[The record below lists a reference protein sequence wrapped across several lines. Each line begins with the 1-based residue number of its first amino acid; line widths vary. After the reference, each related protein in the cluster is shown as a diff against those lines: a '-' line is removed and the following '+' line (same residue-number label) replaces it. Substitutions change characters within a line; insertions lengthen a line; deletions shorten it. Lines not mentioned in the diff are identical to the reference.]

1 MAEISDTELAELKK
15 KAHAFD
21 SEQGRLQKAQ
31 QELDAER
38 ARRAEAQ
45 QELDAERAQRAEAE
59 KRLAALQQTSTQ
71 LDPQAEQIFGA
82 DGVTVLQGMLAPVL
96 GKLDT
101 IGKRFDEQANADAQA
116 KLERAY
122 WRQLD
127 EKLSGNNL
135 QGFASRLRDGDLAAA
150 WSKFLE
156 ARPSVKRGQAEADV
170 ETVSDA
176 VYSFIQQNKE
186 LVAGGGY
193 SPSAV
198 PGFTPTVRCEY
209 TDADYMRDKAV
220 LKRQLDNL
228 AITEEEFDKQTDAL
242 YGRWIAAQEKAEQA
256 ATAYGLV

>member
-31 QELDAER
+31 QELE
-38 ARRAEAQ
+38 
-45 QELDAERAQRAEAE
+45 AERAQRAEAE
-59 KRLAALQQTSTQ
+59 KRLAALQQTSMQ
-71 LDPQAEQIFGA
+71 LDPQAEQIFGV
-82 DGVTVLQGMLAPVL
+82 DGVTALQSMLAPVL

-122 WRQLD
+122 WGQLD

-198 PGFTPTVRCEY
+198 SGSIPAVRCEY

-228 AITEEEFDKQTDAL
+228 AITEAEFNKQTDAL

>member
-21 SEQGRLQKAQ
+21 SEQGRLQKTQ
-31 QELDAER
+31 QELE
-38 ARRAEAQ
+38 
-45 QELDAERAQRAEAE
+45 AERAQRAEAE
-59 KRLAALQQTSTQ
+59 KQLAALQQTSVQ
-71 LDPQAEQIFGA
+71 LDPQAEQIFGV
-82 DGVTVLQGMLAPVL
+82 DGVTALQSMLAPVL

-101 IGKRFDEQANADAQA
+101 IGKRFDEQANADEQA
-116 KLERAY
+116 KLARAY
-122 WRQLD
+122 WGQLD

-135 QGFASRLRDGDLAAA
+135 PGFVSRLRDGDLAAA

-198 PGFTPTVRCEY
+198 SGSIPAVRCEY

-228 AITEEEFDKQTDAL
+228 AITEAEFNKQTDAL
-242 YGRWIAAQEKAEQA
+242 YGRYVAAQEKAEQA

>member
-21 SEQGRLQKAQ
+21 SDQGRLQKT
-31 QELDAER
+31 
-38 ARRAEAQ
+38 Q

-59 KRLAALQQTSTQ
+59 KQLAALQQTSTQ

-82 DGVTVLQGMLAPVL
+82 DGMTVLQGMLAPVL

-122 WRQLD
+122 WGQLD

-198 PGFTPTVRCEY
+198 SGSTPAVRCEY

-228 AITEEEFDKQTDAL
+228 AITEAEFNKQTDAL

>member
-21 SEQGRLQKAQ
+21 SDQGRLQKT
-31 QELDAER
+31 
-38 ARRAEAQ
+38 Q

-59 KRLAALQQTSTQ
+59 KQLAALQQTSTQ

-82 DGVTVLQGMLAPVL
+82 DGMTVLQGMLAPVL

-122 WRQLD
+122 WGQLD

-156 ARPSVKRGQAEADV
+156 ARPSVKRGQAEADI
-170 ETVSDA
+170 ETASDA

-198 PGFTPTVRCEY
+198 SGSTPTVKCDY
-209 TDADYMRDKAV
+209 TDADYMRDKGV

-228 AITEEEFDKQTDAL
+228 AITETEFNKQTDAL

>member
-21 SEQGRLQKAQ
+21 SEQGRLQKTQ
-31 QELDAER
+31 QELE
-38 ARRAEAQ
+38 
-45 QELDAERAQRAEAE
+45 AERAQRAEAE
-59 KRLAALQQTSTQ
+59 KQLAALQQTSTQ
-71 LDPQAEQIFGA
+71 LDPQAEQIFGV
-82 DGVTVLQGMLAPVL
+82 DGVTALQSMLAPVL

-101 IGKRFDEQANADAQA
+101 IGKRFDEQATADAQA

-122 WRQLD
+122 WGQLD

-198 PGFTPTVRCEY
+198 SGSTPTVKCEY

-228 AITEEEFDKQTDAL
+228 AITEAEFNKQTDAL

>member
-38 ARRAEAQ
+38 A
-45 QELDAERAQRAEAE
+45 QRAEAE
-59 KRLAALQQTSTQ
+59 KQLAALQQTSTQ
-71 LDPQAEQIFGA
+71 LDPQAEQIFGV
-82 DGVTVLQGMLAPVL
+82 DGVNVLKSMIAPVL

-122 WRQLD
+122 WGQLD

-198 PGFTPTVRCEY
+198 PGSIPTVRCDY

-228 AITEEEFDKQTDAL
+228 AITEEEFNKQTDAL

>member
-38 ARRAEAQ
+38 AQRAEAQ
-45 QELDAERAQRAEAE
+45 QQLDAERAQRAEAE
-59 KRLAALQQTSTQ
+59 KQLAALQQTSTQ

-82 DGVTVLQGMLAPVL
+82 DGVSALKSMFAPVL

-101 IGKRFDEQANADAQA
+101 IGKRFDEQATADAQA

-122 WRQLD
+122 WGQLD

-198 PGFTPTVRCEY
+198 SGSIPAVRCEY

-228 AITEEEFDKQTDAL
+228 AITEEEFNKQTDAL

>member
-21 SEQGRLQKAQ
+21 SEQGRLQKT
-31 QELDAER
+31 
-38 ARRAEAQ
+38 Q

-59 KRLAALQQTSTQ
+59 KQLAALQQTSTQ

-82 DGVTVLQGMLAPVL
+82 DGVNVLKNMLAPVL

-122 WRQLD
+122 WGQLD

-198 PGFTPTVRCEY
+198 PGFTPTVKCEY

-228 AITEEEFDKQTDAL
+228 AITETEFNKQTDAL

>member
-38 ARRAEAQ
+38 A
-45 QELDAERAQRAEAE
+45 QRAEAE
-59 KRLAALQQTSTQ
+59 KRLAALQQTSMQ
-71 LDPQAEQIFGA
+71 LDPQAEQIFGV
-82 DGVTVLQGMLAPVL
+82 DGVSALKSMLAPVL

-122 WRQLD
+122 WGQLD

-198 PGFTPTVRCEY
+198 SGSIPAVKCEY

-228 AITEEEFDKQTDAL
+228 AITEAEFDKQTDAL
-242 YGRWIAAQEKAEQA
+242 YDRWIAAQEKAEQA

>member
-31 QELDAER
+31 QELE
-38 ARRAEAQ
+38 
-45 QELDAERAQRAEAE
+45 AERAQRAEAE
-59 KRLAALQQTSTQ
+59 KQLAALQQTSTQ

-82 DGVTVLQGMLAPVL
+82 DGVNVLKNMLAPVL

-101 IGKRFDEQANADAQA
+101 IGKRFDEQASADAQA

-122 WRQLD
+122 WGQLD

-198 PGFTPTVRCEY
+198 SGSIPAVRCEY

-228 AITEEEFDKQTDAL
+228 AITEAEFNKQTDAL

>member
-31 QELDAER
+31 Q
-38 ARRAEAQ
+38 Q
-45 QELDAERAQRAEAE
+45 LDAERAQRAEAE
-59 KRLAALQQTSTQ
+59 KQLAALQQTSTQ
-71 LDPQAEQIFGA
+71 LDPQAEQIFGV
-82 DGVTVLQGMLAPVL
+82 DGVNVLKNMLAPVL

-198 PGFTPTVRCEY
+198 PGSIPTVRCEY

-228 AITEEEFDKQTDAL
+228 AITEEEFNKQTDAL

>member
-21 SEQGRLQKAQ
+21 SDQGRLQKT
-31 QELDAER
+31 
-38 ARRAEAQ
+38 Q

-59 KRLAALQQTSTQ
+59 KQLAALQQTSTQ

-82 DGVTVLQGMLAPVL
+82 DGMTVLQGMLAPVL

-122 WRQLD
+122 WGQLD

-198 PGFTPTVRCEY
+198 SGSTPAVRCEY
-209 TDADYMRDKAV
+209 TDADYMRDKGV

-228 AITEEEFDKQTDAL
+228 AITEAEFNKQTDAL

>member
-21 SEQGRLQKAQ
+21 SDQGRLQKT
-31 QELDAER
+31 
-38 ARRAEAQ
+38 Q

-59 KRLAALQQTSTQ
+59 KQLAALQQTSTQ
-71 LDPQAEQIFGA
+71 LDPQAEQIFGV
-82 DGVTVLQGMLAPVL
+82 DGVSALKSMFAPVL

-101 IGKRFDEQANADAQA
+101 IGKRFDEQATADAQA

-122 WRQLD
+122 WKQLD
-127 EKLSGNNL
+127 EKLSSNNL
-135 QGFASRLRDGDLAAA
+135 QGFAFRLRDGDLAEA

-156 ARPSVKRGQAEADV
+156 ARPSVKRGQAEADI
-170 ETVSDA
+170 ETASDA

-198 PGFTPTVRCEY
+198 SGSTPTVRCEY

-228 AITEEEFDKQTDAL
+228 AITETEFDKQTDAL

>member
-31 QELDAER
+31 QELE
-38 ARRAEAQ
+38 
-45 QELDAERAQRAEAE
+45 AERAQRAEAE
-59 KRLAALQQTSTQ
+59 KQLAALQQTSTQ
-71 LDPQAEQIFGA
+71 LDPQAEQIFGV
-82 DGVTVLQGMLAPVL
+82 DGVTALQSMLAPVL

-101 IGKRFDEQANADAQA
+101 IGKRFDEQATADAQA
-116 KLERAY
+116 KLEQAY

-198 PGFTPTVRCEY
+198 SGSIPAVKCDY

-228 AITEEEFDKQTDAL
+228 AITEAEFNKQTDAL

>member
-21 SEQGRLQKAQ
+21 SEQGRLQK
-31 QELDAER
+31 
-38 ARRAEAQ
+38 AQ

-82 DGVTVLQGMLAPVL
+82 DGVNVLKNMLAPVL

-101 IGKRFDEQANADAQA
+101 IGKQFDEQANADAQA

-242 YGRWIAAQEKAEQA
+242 YDRWIAAQEKAEQA

>member
-21 SEQGRLQKAQ
+21 SEQGRLQKTQ
-31 QELDAER
+31 QELE
-38 ARRAEAQ
+38 
-45 QELDAERAQRAEAE
+45 AERAQRAEAE

-71 LDPQAEQIFGA
+71 LDPQAEQIFGV
-82 DGVTVLQGMLAPVL
+82 DGVTALQSMLAPVL

-122 WRQLD
+122 WGQLD

-198 PGFTPTVRCEY
+198 SGSIPAVRCEY

-228 AITEEEFDKQTDAL
+228 AITEAEFNKQTDAL

>member
-21 SEQGRLQKAQ
+21 SDQGRLQKT
-31 QELDAER
+31 
-38 ARRAEAQ
+38 Q

-59 KRLAALQQTSTQ
+59 KQLAALQQTSTQ
-71 LDPQAEQIFGA
+71 LDPQAEQILGV
-82 DGVTVLQGMLAPVL
+82 DGVSALKNMFAPVL

-122 WRQLD
+122 WGQLD

-170 ETVSDA
+170 ETASDA

-198 PGFTPTVRCEY
+198 YGSTPAVRCEY

-228 AITEEEFDKQTDAL
+228 AITETEFDKQTDAL

-256 ATAYGLV
+256 ATVYGLV

>member
-31 QELDAER
+31 QELE
-38 ARRAEAQ
+38 
-45 QELDAERAQRAEAE
+45 AERAQRAEAE
-59 KRLAALQQTSTQ
+59 KRLAALQQTSMQ

-82 DGVTVLQGMLAPVL
+82 DGMAVLQGMLAPVL

-122 WRQLD
+122 WGQLD

-198 PGFTPTVRCEY
+198 SGSIPAVRCEY

-228 AITEEEFDKQTDAL
+228 AITEAEFNKQTDAL

>member
-38 ARRAEAQ
+38 A
-45 QELDAERAQRAEAE
+45 QRAEAE
-59 KRLAALQQTSTQ
+59 KQLAALQQTSTQ
-71 LDPQAEQIFGA
+71 FDPQAEQIFGA
-82 DGVTVLQGMLAPVL
+82 DGVNVLKSMLAPVL

-122 WRQLD
+122 WKQLD
-127 EKLSGNNL
+127 EKLSSNNL
-135 QGFASRLRDGDLAAA
+135 PGFAFRLRDGDLAEA

-198 PGFTPTVRCEY
+198 SGFTPTVRCDY

-228 AITEEEFDKQTDAL
+228 AITEAEFNKQTDAL

>member
-31 QELDAER
+31 QELE
-38 ARRAEAQ
+38 
-45 QELDAERAQRAEAE
+45 AERAQRAEAE
-59 KRLAALQQTSTQ
+59 KQLAALQQTSMQ
-71 LDPQAEQIFGA
+71 LDPQAEQIFGV
-82 DGVTVLQGMLAPVL
+82 DGVSALKSMFAPVL

-101 IGKRFDEQANADAQA
+101 IGKRIDEQANADAQA

-122 WRQLD
+122 WGQLD

-198 PGFTPTVRCEY
+198 SGFTPTVRCDY

-228 AITEEEFDKQTDAL
+228 AITEAEFNKQTDAL

>member
-38 ARRAEAQ
+38 A
-45 QELDAERAQRAEAE
+45 QRAEAE
-59 KRLAALQQTSTQ
+59 KQLAALQQTSTQ
-71 LDPQAEQIFGA
+71 LDPQAEQIFGV
-82 DGVTVLQGMLAPVL
+82 DGVSALKSMFAPVL

-122 WRQLD
+122 WKQLD
-127 EKLSGNNL
+127 EKLSSNNL
-135 QGFASRLRDGDLAAA
+135 PGFAFRLRDGDLAEA

-186 LVAGGGY
+186 LVTGGGY

-198 PGFTPTVRCEY
+198 PGFTPTVRCDY

-228 AITEEEFDKQTDAL
+228 AITEAEFNKQTDAL

>member
-21 SEQGRLQKAQ
+21 SDQGRLQKT
-31 QELDAER
+31 
-38 ARRAEAQ
+38 Q

-59 KRLAALQQTSTQ
+59 KQLAALQQNPPQ

-82 DGVTVLQGMLAPVL
+82 DGVSALKNMLAPVL

-101 IGKRFDEQANADAQA
+101 IGKQFDEQANADAQA

-122 WRQLD
+122 WKQLD
-127 EKLSGNNL
+127 EKLSSNNL
-135 QGFASRLRDGDLAAA
+135 PGFAFRLRDGDLAEA

-156 ARPSVKRGQAEADV
+156 ARPSVKRGQAEADI
-170 ETVSDA
+170 ETASDA

-228 AITEEEFDKQTDAL
+228 AITEEEFNKQTDAL

>member
-21 SEQGRLQKAQ
+21 SEQGRLQKTQ
-31 QELDAER
+31 QELEAER
-38 ARRAEAQ
+38 AK
-45 QELDAERAQRAEAE
+45 RAEAE
-59 KRLAALQQTSTQ
+59 KQLAALQQTSTQ
-71 LDPQAEQIFGA
+71 LDPQAEQIFGV
-82 DGVTVLQGMLAPVL
+82 DGVSALKSMLAPVL

-122 WRQLD
+122 WGQLD

-198 PGFTPTVRCEY
+198 SGFTPTVRCEY

-228 AITEEEFDKQTDAL
+228 AITEAEFNKQTDAL

>member
-38 ARRAEAQ
+38 A
-45 QELDAERAQRAEAE
+45 QRAEAE
-59 KRLAALQQTSTQ
+59 KRLAALQQTSMQ
-71 LDPQAEQIFGA
+71 LDPQAEQIFGV
-82 DGVTVLQGMLAPVL
+82 DGVSALKSMLAPVL

-122 WRQLD
+122 WGQLD

-198 PGFTPTVRCEY
+198 SGSIPAVRCEY

-228 AITEEEFDKQTDAL
+228 AITEAEFNKQTDAL

>member
-59 KRLAALQQTSTQ
+59 KQLAALQQTSMQ

-82 DGVTVLQGMLAPVL
+82 DGVTVLQSMLAPVL

-135 QGFASRLRDGDLAAA
+135 QGFASRLRDGDLAEA
-150 WSKFLE
+150 W
-156 ARPSVKRGQAEADV
+156 
-170 ETVSDA
+170 
-176 VYSFIQQNKE
+176 
-186 LVAGGGY
+186 
-193 SPSAV
+193 
-198 PGFTPTVRCEY
+198 
-209 TDADYMRDKAV
+209 
-220 LKRQLDNL
+220 
-228 AITEEEFDKQTDAL
+228 
-242 YGRWIAAQEKAEQA
+242 
-256 ATAYGLV
+256 

>member
-31 QELDAER
+31 QELE
-38 ARRAEAQ
+38 
-45 QELDAERAQRAEAE
+45 AERAQRAEAE
-59 KRLAALQQTSTQ
+59 KRLAALQQTSMQ
-71 LDPQAEQIFGA
+71 LDPQAEQIFGV
-82 DGVTVLQGMLAPVL
+82 DGVTALQSMLAPVL

-101 IGKRFDEQANADAQA
+101 IGKRFDEQATADAQA

-122 WRQLD
+122 WGQLD

-198 PGFTPTVRCEY
+198 PGFTPTVKCEY

-228 AITEEEFDKQTDAL
+228 AITEAEFNKQTDAL

>member
-31 QELDAER
+31 QELE
-38 ARRAEAQ
+38 
-45 QELDAERAQRAEAE
+45 AERAQRAEAE
-59 KRLAALQQTSTQ
+59 KQLAALQQTSVQ
-71 LDPQAEQIFGA
+71 LDPQAEQIFGV
-82 DGVTVLQGMLAPVL
+82 DGVTALQSMLAPVL

-101 IGKRFDEQANADAQA
+101 IGKRFDEQATADAQA

-122 WRQLD
+122 WGQLD

-198 PGFTPTVRCEY
+198 PGFTPTVRCDY

-228 AITEEEFDKQTDAL
+228 AITEAEFNKQTDAL

>member
-38 ARRAEAQ
+38 A
-45 QELDAERAQRAEAE
+45 QRAEAE
-59 KRLAALQQTSTQ
+59 KQLAALQQTSTQ
-71 LDPQAEQIFGA
+71 LDPQAEQIFGV
-82 DGVTVLQGMLAPVL
+82 DGVSALKSMLAPVL

-122 WRQLD
+122 WGQLD

-198 PGFTPTVRCEY
+198 PGSTPTVKCEY

-228 AITEEEFDKQTDAL
+228 AITEAEFNKQTDAL

>member
-21 SEQGRLQKAQ
+21 SEQGRLQKTQ
-31 QELDAER
+31 QELE
-38 ARRAEAQ
+38 
-45 QELDAERAQRAEAE
+45 AERAQRAEAE
-59 KRLAALQQTSTQ
+59 KQLAALQQTSTQ
-71 LDPQAEQIFGA
+71 LDPQAEQIFGV
-82 DGVTVLQGMLAPVL
+82 DGVTALQSMLAPVL

-101 IGKRFDEQANADAQA
+101 IGKRFDEQATADAQA

-122 WRQLD
+122 WGQLD

-198 PGFTPTVRCEY
+198 SGSIPAVRCEY
-209 TDADYMRDKAV
+209 TDADYKRDKDV

-228 AITEEEFDKQTDAL
+228 AITETEFNKQTDAL

>member
-21 SEQGRLQKAQ
+21 SEQGRLQKTQA
-31 QELDAER
+31 ELETER
-38 ARRAEAQ
+38 LNRAE
-45 QELDAERAQRAEAE
+45 LER
-59 KRLAALQQTSTQ
+59 RLAAQQVGPTS
-71 LDPQAEQIFGA
+71 LDPQAEQIFGV
-82 DGVTVLQGMLAPVL
+82 DGVSALKSMLAPVL

-101 IGKRFDEQANADAQA
+101 IGKRFDEQANADAQV
-116 KLERAY
+116 KQERVY
-122 WRQLD
+122 WGQLD

-135 QGFASRLRDGDLAAA
+135 PGFASRLRDGDLAAA

-198 PGFTPTVRCEY
+198 PGSTPAVKCEY
-209 TDADYMRDKAV
+209 TDADYMRDKSV

-228 AITEEEFDKQTDAL
+228 AITEKEFNEKTDAL
-242 YGRWIAAQEKAEQA
+242 YARYVAAQEKAEQA
-256 ATAYGLV
+256 ATAYGFV

>member
-31 QELDAER
+31 QELE
-38 ARRAEAQ
+38 
-45 QELDAERAQRAEAE
+45 AERAQRAEAE
-59 KRLAALQQTSTQ
+59 KQLAALQQTSTQ
-71 LDPQAEQIFGA
+71 LDPQAEQIFGV
-82 DGVTVLQGMLAPVL
+82 DGVSALKSMLAPVL

-122 WRQLD
+122 WGQLD

-228 AITEEEFDKQTDAL
+228 AITEAEFNKQTDAL
-242 YGRWIAAQEKAEQA
+242 YGRWKAAQEKAEQA

>member
-38 ARRAEAQ
+38 A
-45 QELDAERAQRAEAE
+45 QRAEAE
-59 KRLAALQQTSTQ
+59 KQLAALQQTSTQ
-71 LDPQAEQIFGA
+71 FDPQAEQIFGA
-82 DGVTVLQGMLAPVL
+82 DGVNVLKSMLAPVL

-122 WRQLD
+122 WKQLD
-127 EKLSGNNL
+127 EKLSSNNL
-135 QGFASRLRDGDLAAA
+135 PGFAFRLRDGDLAEA

-228 AITEEEFDKQTDAL
+228 AITEAEFNKQTDAL

>member
-21 SEQGRLQKAQ
+21 SDQGRLQKT
-31 QELDAER
+31 
-38 ARRAEAQ
+38 Q

-59 KRLAALQQTSTQ
+59 RQLVALQQNPTQ
-71 LDPQAEQIFGA
+71 LDPQAEQIFGV
-82 DGVTVLQGMLAPVL
+82 DGVSALKSMFAPVL

-101 IGKRFDEQANADAQA
+101 IGKRFDEQATADAQA
-116 KLERAY
+116 NLERAY
-122 WRQLD
+122 WKQLD
-127 EKLSGNNL
+127 EKLSSNNL
-135 QGFASRLRDGDLAAA
+135 QGFAFRLRDGDLAEA

-156 ARPSVKRGQAEADV
+156 ARPSVKRGQAEADI
-170 ETVSDA
+170 ETASDA

-198 PGFTPTVRCEY
+198 SGSTPTVRCEY

-228 AITEEEFDKQTDAL
+228 AITETEFDKQTDAL

>member
-38 ARRAEAQ
+38 A
-45 QELDAERAQRAEAE
+45 QRAEAE
-59 KRLAALQQTSTQ
+59 KQLAALQQTSTQ
-71 LDPQAEQIFGA
+71 LDPQAEQIFGV
-82 DGVTVLQGMLAPVL
+82 DGVTVLQSMLAPVL

-101 IGKRFDEQANADAQA
+101 IGKRFDEQATADAQA

-122 WRQLD
+122 WGQLD

-198 PGFTPTVRCEY
+198 SGFTPTVKCEY

-228 AITEEEFDKQTDAL
+228 AITEAEFNKQTDAL

>member
-38 ARRAEAQ
+38 A
-45 QELDAERAQRAEAE
+45 QRAEAE
-59 KRLAALQQTSTQ
+59 KRLAALQQTSMQ
-71 LDPQAEQIFGA
+71 LDPQAEQIFGV
-82 DGVTVLQGMLAPVL
+82 DGVTALQSMLAPVL

-101 IGKRFDEQANADAQA
+101 IGKRFDEQATADAQA

-122 WRQLD
+122 WGQLD

-198 PGFTPTVRCEY
+198 SGSIPTVRCDY

-228 AITEEEFDKQTDAL
+228 AITEAEFDKQTDAL

>member
-38 ARRAEAQ
+38 A
-45 QELDAERAQRAEAE
+45 QRAEAE
-59 KRLAALQQTSTQ
+59 KQLAALQQTSTQ
-71 LDPQAEQIFGA
+71 IDPQAEQIFGV
-82 DGVTVLQGMLAPVL
+82 DGVSALKSMLAPVL

-101 IGKRFDEQANADAQA
+101 IGKRFDEQATADAQA

-122 WRQLD
+122 WKQLD

-198 PGFTPTVRCEY
+198 PGSIPAVKCDY

-228 AITEEEFDKQTDAL
+228 AITEAEFNKQTDAL

>member
-31 QELDAER
+31 QELE
-38 ARRAEAQ
+38 
-45 QELDAERAQRAEAE
+45 AERAQRAEAE
-59 KRLAALQQTSTQ
+59 KRLAALQQTSMQ
-71 LDPQAEQIFGA
+71 LDPQAEQIFGV
-82 DGVTVLQGMLAPVL
+82 DGVSALKSMLAPVL

-122 WRQLD
+122 WGQLD

-198 PGFTPTVRCEY
+198 SGSIPAVRCEY

-228 AITEEEFDKQTDAL
+228 AITEAEFNKQTDAL